1 MASVLTHEFFLNK
14 ELYFLAQYAQVTEEG
29 PSDIIFGNEV
39 NDMAN
44 GEGGRSWGG
53 WWNQEDEV
61 QVEVPAIIFCQNI
74 QTEYSELVS
83 SDQDG
88 IIDVDY
94 DN

>member
-1 MASVLTHEFFLNK
+1 M
-14 ELYFLAQYAQVTEEG
+14 
-29 PSDIIFGNEV
+29 
-39 NDMAN
+39 
-44 GEGGRSWGG
+44 
-53 WWNQEDEV
+53 